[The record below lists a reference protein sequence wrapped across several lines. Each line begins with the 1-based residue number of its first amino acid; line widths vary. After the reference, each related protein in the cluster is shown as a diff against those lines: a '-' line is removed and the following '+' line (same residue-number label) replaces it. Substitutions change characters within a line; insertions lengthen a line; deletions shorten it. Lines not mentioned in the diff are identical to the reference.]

1 LRYRVVVP
9 SDKRPPDELADL
21 ADLVLNVARLIRAR
35 TPSAV
40 VVPLNETERQVMR
53 LVDLDPGCAP
63 SDIAQRGRLQRT
75 NVSTALSSLEAK
87 GMIARIANGNRTVSV
102 TPTRLAADNLEVLRA
117 AWAGELADVLSNDL
131 TAVRQCNKLLARLE
145 SQLNRVDC

>member
-1 LRYRVVVP
+1 MVT
-9 SDKRPPDELADL
+9 SDKQPPAELADL

-35 TPSAV
+35 TPSAAGV

-63 SDIAQRGRLQRT
+63 SDIAQRGQLQRT
-75 NVSTALSSLEAK
+75 NVSTALSSLQAK
-87 GMIARIANGNRTVSV
+87 GMITRAANGNRTVSV

-117 AWAGELADVLSNDL
+117 AWGRELAGPLSDDL
-131 TAVRQCNKLLARLE
+131 AAVRQCTMLLARLE
-145 SQLNRVDC
+145 SQLING